1 MFFQEPQS
9 FLKALCKYL
18 IATTPYKPYFG
29 IYVIVQYISQY
40 SLPSLERELE
50 HGKFE
55 GQKIIYITG
64 LEIHILSNIITKK
77 PFCNNASSIKC
88 KKLKENI
95 IVIRFVCST
104 THAVSI

>member
-29 IYVIVQYISQY
+29 IYVIVHTQY
-40 SLPSLERELE
+40 SLISLERELE

>member
-18 IATTPYKPYFG
+18 IATTPYTPYFG
-29 IYVIVQYISQY
+29 IYVIVHTQY
-40 SLPSLERELE
+40 SLISLERELE

-64 LEIHILSNIITKK
+64 LEIHILSNIITKN
-77 PFCNNASSIKC
+77 PSVIMPLQYNRNQICLHNYTCRFNIK
-88 KKLKENI
+88 
-95 IVIRFVCST
+95 
-104 THAVSI
+104 

>member
-29 IYVIVQYISQY
+29 IYVIVQY

-77 PFCNNASSIKC
+77 T
-88 KKLKENI
+88 LL
-95 IVIRFVCST
+95 
-104 THAVSI
+104 

>member
-29 IYVIVQYISQY
+29 IYVIVQYITQY
-40 SLPSLERELE
+40 RLPSLERELE

-64 LEIHILSNIITKK
+64 LEIHILSNIITKN
-77 PFCNNASSIKC
+77 PSVIMPLQYNRNQICLQHYTCRFNIK
-88 KKLKENI
+88 
-95 IVIRFVCST
+95 
-104 THAVSI
+104 